1 MMRELIGRLRYS
13 KEWIIVVVLAL
24 LVALL
29 RSPSLEQPFDNDSG
43 AIAYHARKIVRGEP
57 LYSTHHPNHHMP
69 ATYYLYA
76 LAFSLFGDS
85 LWSVKFFLL
94 LWTIVMVYLL
104 YRLGLLMTG
113 DKIAGALAA
122 AFYALLSSHVHL
134 LGHTAEIELFA
145 NLPRVAGAL
154 VLLHLIA
161 RRAAAWKFV
170 FVGMLGSAAFLFKAV
185 YISPWAL
192 AGVVLF
198 VEFWLARSKR
208 AVWRETVVR
217 GLWVAGG
224 AVIGLL
230 PVVIYFAL
238 VGLLPRFLAVFT
250 LGRGY
255 VSFRT
260 AAAPGPEYMFLFPF
274 VGLSENNVA
283 LVIFSIASSAMAVVN
298 LLRGRYKQN
307 RQCLTEFYV
316 VAWYAISFL
325 EAGVTRI
332 HFSHYY
338 LLVLPPLV
346 LLAAW
351 FLLRL
356 YRVGKNRS
364 RATRFAVFAFLTLSL
379 VSVLFF
385 SVVLNYN
392 YYYRYL
398 EYKFGPGTWHDFVLK
413 GTSGGRG
420 LMRVQELA
428 DYVAAR
434 TSPSDYIY
442 YWSGY
447 TQIYYLA
454 DRRCPIEVVW
464 PMYVESLG
472 PYQRIFS
479 PRTKYVIL
487 GESNN
492 VPRADWLYEELEG
505 KYVLETVIDEQEV
518 YRRIEE

>member
-1 MMRELIGRLRYS
+1 MIKKLIGRLGYS
-13 KEWIIVVVLAL
+13 REWIIVVALAL

-29 RSPSLEQPFDNDSG
+29 RAPSLEQPFDNDSG
-43 AIAYHARKIVRGEP
+43 AIAYHARQIVRGDP
-57 LYSTHHPNHHMP
+57 LYGTHHSNHHMP

-94 LWTIVMVYLL
+94 LWTIVTVYLL

-113 DKIAGALAA
+113 HKIAGALAA
-122 AFYALLSSHVHL
+122 GVYALLSSHVHL

-145 NLPRVAGAL
+145 NLPRIAGVL
-154 VLLHLIA
+154 VLLRLIA
-161 RRAAAWKFV
+161 RRAAAWKFM

-185 YISPWAL
+185 YVSPWAL

-230 PVVIYFAL
+230 PVVIYFGL

-260 AAAPGPEYMFLFPF
+260 AASPGPEYMFLFPF

-283 LVIFSIASSAMAVVN
+283 LVIFSITGSVMAAAN
-298 LLRGRYKQN
+298 LLLGRYKQY

-325 EAGVTRI
+325 EAGITRTY
-332 HFSHYY
+332 FSHYY

-356 YRVGKNRS
+356 YRVGKSRS
-364 RATRFAVFAFLTLSL
+364 RVTRFAVLAFLMLSVVL
-379 VSVLFF
+379 VLSF

-392 YYYRYL
+392 YYYCYL
-398 EYKFGPGTWHDFVLK
+398 AYKFGPDTWHDFVLK
-413 GTSGGRG
+413 GAIGGKG
-420 LMRVQELA
+420 LIRVQELA

-442 YWSGY
+442 YWSGD

-454 DRRCPIEVVW
+454 DRRCAIDVLWPI
-464 PMYVESLG
+464 YADATG

-492 VPRADWLYEELEG
+492 IPRADWLYTELEG
-505 KYVLETVIDEQEV
+505 KYALETVIDEQEV
-518 YRRIEE
+518 YRRID